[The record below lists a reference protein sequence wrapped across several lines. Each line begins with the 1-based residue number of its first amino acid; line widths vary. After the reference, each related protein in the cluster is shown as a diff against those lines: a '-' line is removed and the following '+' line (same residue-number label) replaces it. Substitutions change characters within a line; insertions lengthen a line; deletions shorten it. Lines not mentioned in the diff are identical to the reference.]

1 MPLEEESVT
10 PLTVFLWLFI
20 AGIVEQEGG
29 TAIHVKI
36 IYDEMVKTQ
45 VPSDTN
51 QAFNQAQHIRHLA
64 RTLASERKA
73 TD

>member
-1 MPLEEESVT
+1 MSDEENSVT

-29 TAIHVKI
+29 SAIDVKV
-36 IYDEMVKTQ
+36 IYDKMVQ
-45 VPSDTN
+45 ERVPSDTN
-51 QAFNQAQHIRHLA
+51 QAFNQAQHVRHLA

-73 TD
+73 SV